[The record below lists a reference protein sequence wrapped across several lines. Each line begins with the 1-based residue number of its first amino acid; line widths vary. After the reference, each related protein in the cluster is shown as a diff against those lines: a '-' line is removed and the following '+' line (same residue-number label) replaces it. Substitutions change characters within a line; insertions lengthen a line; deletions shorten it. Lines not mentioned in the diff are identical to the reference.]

1 MYKYY
6 YIFICIIKLFPLLY
20 INIHFLDLFKFKKQ
34 RYSIFKVHILYNN
47 ANNLCFNYTLS
58 IYFLQYFFIIF
69 YVFSI
74 SFLHFSCFCF
84 VFFYFII
91 YFYLIIEKIFI
102 LLRICSIY
110 ADSIL
115 VIELFCNIIL
125 LIFFYGVTLCKITW
139 KLENVLE
146 VYVKTYI

>member
-58 IYFLQYFFIIF
+58 IYFLQYFLLFF
-69 YVFSI
+69 MF
-74 SFLHFSCFCF
+74 FLFFFTFF
-84 VFFYFII
+84 VFLFCLFCFII
-91 YFYLIIEKIFI
+91 YFYSIIEKIFI
-102 LLRICSIY
+102 LLHICSIY
-110 ADSIL
+110 AFSIL
-115 VIELFCNIIL
+115 VIEFFCNIIL

>member
-1 MYKYY
+1 MYY
-6 YIFICIIKLFPLLY
+6 KLFPLLY
-20 INIHFLDLFKFKKQ
+20 INIHFLDLFNFKKQ

-69 YVFSI
+69 YAFSI
-74 SFLHFSCFCF
+74 LFYIFRVFLLFNFSFICYCILK
-84 VFFYFII
+84 Y
-91 YFYLIIEKIFI
+91 YKIFI

-110 ADSIL
+110 AYSIL